1 MAPEDCSI
9 ILNTAH
15 ALSLTIHSVRITSR
29 ANDHIVAVNRGKLKM
44 TERSN
49 QVFLRSSASAPTG
62 IKSIIS

>member
-1 MAPEDCSI
+1 MESGHVAPEDCSI

-29 ANDHIVAVNRGKLKM
+29 ANDHTVAVNRGKLKM

-49 QVFLRSSASAPTG
+49 QGFSTLFRIRPHG
-62 IKSIIS
+62 D